1 MQSKERLSPGV
12 VASVA
17 VILFAVFSFAGWL
30 YETVDNVFTF
40 GGLYLRA
47 SLMLPWCPIYGI
59 GGLLIVALL
68 EPLRQRLVARTT
80 KPVEVVVMSIAIYA
94 LTALVELAGSYV
106 CEALM
111 GYVPWDYSQA
121 WLNFDGRIAP
131 QYTLRF
137 VVLGLVALYVVFPRV
152 RRWAAGHQRAA
163 ALCACAFAALF
174 ALDNVLQALGVW
186 APVKDALAPLGIRHW

>member
-1 MQSKERLSPGV
+1 MVACGV

-80 KPVEVVVMSIAIYA
+80 KPVEVVENRGKTPFLI
-94 LTALVELAGSYV
+94 SY
-106 CEALM
+106 
-111 GYVPWDYSQA
+111 DYSTTTVCSSGLRSA
-121 WLNFDGRIAP
+121 CSRDGLAF
-131 QYTLRF
+131 L
-137 VVLGLVALYVVFPRV
+137 LG
-152 RRWAAGHQRAA
+152 
-163 ALCACAFAALF
+163 
-174 ALDNVLQALGVW
+174 
-186 APVKDALAPLGIRHW
+186 